1 MEGTVPLLFRA
12 VNVISWGS
20 GDAADK
26 ATLVSSNCCL
36 QGSYVV
42 PVDSVNVFS
51 SDPRLSE
58 DDNGNRVPVAAGGI
72 SDPHRSGRHGEAET
86 RGAFVIRVRR
96 HGLQIPNSSH
106 R

>member
-1 MEGTVPLLFRA
+1 M
-12 VNVISWGS
+12 NVISWGS

-96 HGLQIPNSSH
+96 EAALIMSAKYCIIL